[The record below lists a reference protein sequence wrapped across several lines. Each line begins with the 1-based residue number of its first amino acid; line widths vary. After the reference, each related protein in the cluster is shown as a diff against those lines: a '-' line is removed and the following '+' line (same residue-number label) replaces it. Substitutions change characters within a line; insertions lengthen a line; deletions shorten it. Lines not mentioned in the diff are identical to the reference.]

1 MLFEINLLAGQ
12 LLILQHKIIEIVK
25 VAPRFVSEYLSIEY
39 EQKTRE
45 QWTQSIFRQVIPTT
59 SFAILPEEEDQDMG
73 ATHINLARI
82 KRKVGA

>member
-59 SFAILPEEEDQDMG
+59 SFAILPFEFQL
-73 ATHINLARI
+73 IS
-82 KRKVGA
+82 